1 MLESLCCVGVGL
13 GPFQEQQKGKAPLVS
28 LHCPQHTSCSC
39 VSSQKWMCS
48 DSAICGGFLCLPTG
62 SPSSLLCIGSATRE
76 NLSLTSSRVSR
87 TTLSTCKGLCLQTT
101 GPEVC

>member
-48 DSAICGGFLCLPTG
+48 DSAICGDFVCPQVPPLHCCV
-62 SPSSLLCIGSATRE
+62 SDLLRGK
-76 NLSLTSSRVSR
+76 
-87 TTLSTCKGLCLQTT
+87 TCH
-101 GPEVC
+101 